1 MYDLA
6 EAIEI
11 YNEEKRE
18 NPNYD
23 TVVVNEWKEDMP
35 EQFTAYHLKKRYG
48 CHIVDKSMY
57 NDATELFEWIDDK
70 GTGAKW
76 SVEDIKNVSGID
88 FNSKDYTLLDF
99 AYTVNMIFSD
109 NCNVDSLKTNDY
121 IRMAKNYLEDT
132 DYMGNASER
141 AYHDAI
147 KRIRYFT

>member
-1 MYDLA
+1 M
-6 EAIEI
+6 
-11 YNEEKRE
+11 
-18 NPNYD
+18 
-23 TVVVNEWKEDMP
+23 
-35 EQFTAYHLKKRYG
+35 
-48 CHIVDKSMY
+48 
-57 NDATELFEWIDDK
+57 DDK

>member
-1 MYDLA
+1 MHDLA

-11 YNEEKRE
+11 YNEEKQK

-23 TVVVNEWKEDMP
+23 TVLVTEWREDMP
-35 EQFTAYHLKKRYG
+35 EQFTILHLKKRYG

-57 NDATELFEWIDDK
+57 NDATELFEWVDNK

-99 AYTVNMIFSD
+99 AYTMNMLYSD
-109 NCNVDSLKTNDY
+109 NCNVFTEPTYY
-121 IRMAKNYLEDT
+121 IKMSRNYLEDS
-132 DYMGNASER
+132 DYMGDASER

>member
-11 YNEEKRE
+11 YNEEKQK

-23 TVVVNEWKEDMP
+23 TVLVTEWREDMP
-35 EQFTAYHLKKRYG
+35 EQFTILHLKKRYG

-57 NDATELFEWIDDK
+57 NDATELFEWVDNK

-99 AYTVNMIFSD
+99 AYTMNMLYSD
-109 NCNVDSLKTNDY
+109 NCNVFTEPTYY
-121 IRMAKNYLEDT
+121 IKMSRNYLEDS
-132 DYMGNASER
+132 DYMGDASER

>member
-11 YNEEKRE
+11 YNEEKRK
-18 NPNYD
+18 NPDYD
-23 TVVVNEWKEDMP
+23 TVLVTEWKEDMP
-35 EQFTAYHLKKRYG
+35 EQFTILHLKKRYG

-57 NDATELFEWIDDK
+57 NDATELFEWADDK

-99 AYTVNMIFSD
+99 AYTMNMLYSD
-109 NCNVDSLKTNDY
+109 NCNVFIEPTYY
-121 IRMAKNYLEDT
+121 IKMSRNYLEDN
-132 DYMGNASER
+132 DYMGDPSER